1 MRILLRCGLLAVLVM
16 SATPAFADDARD
28 VAARL
33 SVGDSRAD
41 ALAKIGKDPSY
52 TESQMVLGVE
62 KESLSFKV
70 GLTSVVVVDLV
81 LGRVVA
87 VQTKSVMPWD
97 SH

>member
-1 MRILLRCGLLAVLVM
+1 
-16 SATPAFADDARD
+16 
-28 VAARL
+28 
-33 SVGDSRAD
+33 
-41 ALAKIGKDPSY
+41 
-52 TESQMVLGVE
+52 MVLGVE